1 MTTPSVPPPGCPA
14 HGSGQRIPL
23 DSAEFAANP
32 HAYYRYMR
40 EFGPTVPVTVAPGVE
55 ATLVTDYN
63 AALELL
69 QDSTTFR
76 KDSRRWRALAEGCIR
91 PDSPVLP
98 LLAYRPNAMFTDGA
112 EHVRLRQAITDSFA
126 RVSNKRLSRIV
137 SQAAQF
143 LINQFSARGSADL
156 LRDYAQQLPLYVFNE
171 LFGCP
176 AEIGDRVLFGISG
189 MFDGVNAEAASQVLL
204 GAVGELVALKRA
216 QPALGALL
224 STIGMTGLVYAIIS
238 GPGHGWLSGQVLAS
252 AAVGAVFLA
261 AFVRWELSIEHP
273 MLDMHFFRDRRFVG
287 AVAGSILVAFGM
299 GGSLFLLTQHL
310 QFVLGYGPLEAGLR
324 TAPLAL
330 SVVILNMTGVGAKLV
345 ATVGTPRAI
354 AIGMT
359 ANAAGL
365 ASIALLGGHNY
376 GGTLFGLVVMGAGIA
391 LSMPAMANAIMSAIP
406 PEKAGV
412 GAGVNGT
419 LGEFGN
425 GLGVAVLGA
434 VLNSRFAALAPV
446 AAASLP
452 AALAAAGDGAERG
465 RIADAFA
472 SGLETSQ
479 LVGAGAVLAGGLL
492 AAVLLHRAERSA
504 PAPDGAAPAA

>member
-14 HGSGQRIPL
+14 HGSGERIPL

-40 EFGPTVPVTVAPGVE
+40 ELGPTAAVTIAPGVE

-176 AEIGDRVLFGISG
+176 PEIGDRVLFGISG

-216 QPALGALL
+216 QPGEDVTSYLMQHQAQLNDEELAHTLVLLLGAGGEPEGNL
-224 STIGMTGLVYAIIS
+224 IGNAFYTMLTNEEFARLGQFDKAVDDTLWRNAPMSNYAPHYPVVDTDVAGDKVRAGDLVLVSFGAANTALADRGADTRGHLAWSAGPHACPSKEPARLIALTGLETLFNALPDVELAVPAGS
-238 GPGHGWLSGQVLAS
+238 LAWRPGPFNRALAS
-252 AAVGAVFLA
+252 LPVRFSAV
-261 AFVRWELSIEHP
+261 
-273 MLDMHFFRDRRFVG
+273 
-287 AVAGSILVAFGM
+287 
-299 GGSLFLLTQHL
+299 
-310 QFVLGYGPLEAGLR
+310 
-324 TAPLAL
+324 
-330 SVVILNMTGVGAKLV
+330 
-345 ATVGTPRAI
+345 TPRA
-354 AIGMT
+354 
-359 ANAAGL
+359 AA
-365 ASIALLGGHNY
+365 APEA
-376 GGTLFGLVVMGAGIA
+376 T
-391 LSMPAMANAIMSAIP
+391 MAPRYRA
-406 PEKAGV
+406 
-412 GAGVNGT
+412 
-419 LGEFGN
+419 
-425 GLGVAVLGA
+425 
-434 VLNSRFAALAPV
+434 APV
-446 AAASLP
+446 AAAP
-452 AALAAAGDGAERG
+452 
-465 RIADAFA
+465 
-472 SGLETSQ
+472 
-479 LVGAGAVLAGGLL
+479 
-492 AAVLLHRAERSA
+492 
-504 PAPDGAAPAA
+504 APAAPQPAGKAGRWSSFMKWLTGQ